1 MHLRPIWIWEEEI
14 LEMEN
19 LKMTLRMVEEVLEME
34 EKVEVL
40 EMEVKVEV
48 LEMEVKEEI
57 QRQVMEEMEDLEE
70 IQRQVMEED
79 QTTMMMIITPPRR
92 KIQNVPRVKKLPFFR
107 LLVSQLAEQKTQEIL
122 E

>member
-1 MHLRPIWIWEEEI
+1 LVLFSPLLSLFQIMHLRPIWIWEEEI

-79 QTTMMMIITPPRR
+79 QTTMMMITNPPLKIQALVLRR
-92 KIQNVPRVKKLPFFR
+92 K
-107 LLVSQLAEQKTQEIL
+107 S
-122 E
+122 